1 MLCCECEW
9 SLWVSAFF
17 FFPPLSLSF
26 LPPAALTLY
35 LPSDSHFLL
44 PFFQLIPA
52 VSALNAID
60 STLWLFVQLSSS
72 TLFQLLK
79 SISYLSPFCSLKRKE
94 GERGSWDPSLGSTRF
109 DLILLAEGE
118 DSGSSLR
125 TDVGHEN
132 VQAAYTCIHTL
143 LGNNPAQQHFT
154 GLGVFLNLLIPG
166 DI

>member
-9 SLWVSAFF
+9 SLWVSSFF
-17 FFPPLSLSF
+17 SPSIAQLSPTSCFDLVSTF
-26 LPPAALTLY
+26 RLTL
-35 LPSDSHFLL
+35 LTT
-44 PFFQLIPA
+44 FFQLIPA

-79 SISYLSPFCSLKRKE
+79 SISYLSPFLFVKE
-94 GERGSWDPSLGSTRF
+94 KGREKGSWDPSLGSVQF

-132 VQAAYTCIHTL
+132 VQSAYTCIHTL
-143 LGNNPAQQHFT
+143 PGNNPA
-154 GLGVFLNLLIPG
+154 
-166 DI
+166 

>member
-1 MLCCECEW
+1 MNGPSGSQLFFF
-9 SLWVSAFF
+9 SPLYRSAFSHQLLW
-17 FFPPLSLSF
+17 PCISPQT
-26 LPPAALTLY
+26 LTSYY
-35 LPSDSHFLL
+35 L
-44 PFFQLIPA
+44 FFQLIPA

-143 LGNNPAQQHFT
+143 PGNNPAQQHFT